1 MDININDRGDKMLRK
16 VILYMHTSLDGCVE
30 GSSEW
35 DISWISYNHE
45 LEKYAEE
52 ILSNVD
58 TVLWGRT
65 TFLGMQQYWTSVP
78 DNPESSKHEINHAK
92 WLENTTKIAFS
103 KTLEKVDWKNSRLVK
118 ENIAEEIT
126 KLKQQLGKDMIIL
139 GSPALAQSLMQLDL
153 IDEYRLTVN
162 PVILGSEKPLFKD
175 IPKKMDLRL
184 VDSRVFDAGVLA
196 LTYQRDK

>member
-1 MDININDRGDKMLRK
+1 MRK
-16 VILYMHTSLDGCVE
+16 VVLYMHTSLDGCVE
-30 GSSEW
+30 GSSPW

-52 ILSNVD
+52 VLSNVD

-78 DNPESSKHEINHAK
+78 DNPGSSEHEINHSK

-118 ENIAEEIT
+118 ENIAEEIM
-126 KLKQQLGKDMIIL
+126 KLKQQSGKDMIII
-139 GSPALAQSLMQLDL
+139 GSPVLAQSLMQLDL

-175 IPKKMDLRL
+175 IPHKMDLRL
-184 VDSRVFDAGVLA
+184 VDSRVFDSGVVG
-196 LTYQRDK
+196 LTYQRNK

>member
-1 MDININDRGDKMLRK
+1 MMRK
-16 VILYMHTSLDGCVE
+16 VVLYMHTSLDGCVE
-30 GSSEW
+30 GSSAW

-78 DNPESSKHEINHAK
+78 DNPESSEHEINHAK

-118 ENIAEEIT
+118 ENISEEIT
-126 KLKQQLGKDMIIL
+126 NLKKQSGKDMIIL
-139 GSPALAQSLMQLDL
+139 GSPALAQSLMKLDL

-175 IPKKMDLRL
+175 ITKKMDLKL
-184 VDSRVFDAGVLA
+184 VDSRVFDSGVIG
-196 LTYQRDK
+196 LTYQRNK